1 MDATGIATIT
11 ALLHFRKP
19 RISITENQ
27 VVVLQETQLV
37 PLSIHHIPS
46 CSTFGAFSDG

>member
-37 PLSIHHIPS
+37 PLSIHHIPI
-46 CSTFGAFSDG
+46 CITFGAFSDG